1 MQRRDSALGSK
12 PTVDFSDAET
22 IVADG
27 TILERWGKII
37 QKVPVKKQT
46 QKRMDTN
53 SLNKSR
59 P

>member
-12 PTVDFSDAET
+12 PTVDFGDAET

-37 QKVPVKKQT
+37 QKVPVKK
-46 QKRMDTN
+46 
-53 SLNKSR
+53 
-59 P
+59 